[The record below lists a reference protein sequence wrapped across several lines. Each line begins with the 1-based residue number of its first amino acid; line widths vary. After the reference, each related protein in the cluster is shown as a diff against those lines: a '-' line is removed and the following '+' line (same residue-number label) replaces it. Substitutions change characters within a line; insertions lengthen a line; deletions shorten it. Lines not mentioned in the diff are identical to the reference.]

1 MDVDVVF
8 LYLLKKLQTKSGLCG
23 SGDQRASGS
32 GTAPRVEI

>member
-23 SGDQRASGS
+23 SGDSGS
-32 GTAPRVEI
+32 GTAPRVEV